1 MSGKLATII
10 IPVYNR
16 QDLILRCLD
25 SVAAQQ
31 SVGDY
36 RLVVVDNNSS
46 DASADYVKQWLETHP
61 SVDGCFLSE
70 TRPGAAAARNR
81 GLEEAD
87 TEYVMFF
94 DSDDVM
100 LPGHLDMIAEAIR
113 SDGATDVFGWDVDC
127 TLASGRDYRT
137 YFGARR
143 PVSEQMLY
151 SSFATQRFI
160 VRTSLIREVGGWDAT
175 LMGWNDFELGVRLVL
190 ARPKIK
196 KIGTGANPTVRV
208 YFTPESITGRTFS
221 DSPEKWEKS
230 LDKIERDFA
239 AKAPSLLY
247 WVAYRRAVLAGMYA
261 REGASDNAARL
272 LAQAVAQRFG
282 RFKSRVVYEVTRI
295 FGRGAS
301 LLGRLLLPTEE

>member
-1 MSGKLATII
+1 MTFKIATIV

-16 QDLILRCLD
+16 QELILRCLD

-36 RLVVVDNNSS
+36 RLVVVDNNST
-46 DASADYVKQWLETHP
+46 DASADVVRQWLDAHRDI
-61 SVDGCFLSE
+61 DGCLLHES
-70 TRPGAAAARNR
+70 RPGAAAARNR
-81 GLEEAD
+81 GLEVVD

-100 LPGHLDMIAEAIR
+100 LPGHLAMITGAIR

-127 TLASGRDYRT
+127 KLASGRDYRA

-190 ARPKIK
+190 ARPAIK
-196 KIGTGANPTVRV
+196 KLGDGATSTVRV

-221 DSPEKWEKS
+221 ASPDKWETS
-230 LDKIERDFA
+230 LNKIERDFA
-239 AKAPSLLY
+239 AKAPALLY
-247 WVAYRRAVLAGMYA
+247 WVAYRRAVLAGIYA
-261 REGASDNAARL
+261 REGSSDNAARL
-272 LAQAVAQRFG
+272 LSQAIAPRFG
-282 RFKSRVVYEVTRI
+282 RLKARAVYEVTRL
-295 FGRGAS
+295 FGRGAT
-301 LLGRLLLPTEE
+301 LLGRLLLSTRE